1 MKTKVRILASVLLI
15 SQVSAIFA
23 DNLPQSRLGGS
34 LTPQSQ
40 SRLLKTSHF
49 LSDNAQ
55 MLPEDNVNLWN
66 TINQG
71 FKIKT
76 SDNPQIHAEIRRLL
90 KNKSYLHE
98 VTSQAEPYM
107 YWIVEQLQK
116 RNMPTELV
124 LLPVVESAF
133 NPMATSNRDAAGI
146 WQIIS
151 STGKHYG
158 LKQNQW
164 YDGRRD
170 LVASTR
176 VALNML
182 QRLNR
187 MFDGDWLLTVA
198 AYNSGEGRV
207 LNAIKKNRAQGKPTD
222 FWHLALPKETT
233 SYIPK
238 MLALRDI
245 IQNYRRYGFHL
256 PTPNQQHALARV
268 EVGKAVK
275 LTQVAAMTGMPVKRL
290 QKFNA
295 GYKKGMTLTQGTQ
308 YVMIP
313 KSHVEKL
320 KLSLANYDLQN
331 ASPADLRDTG
341 LIAHYTVKKGDSL
354 STIAQR
360 YGVSVQQIKSMN
372 NIHNQKIKIG
382 QRLAFNKTHASTQ
395 DNESIR
401 YQIQKGDSLSS
412 IAKRHGV
419 KIKDVMRWNQLRNAQ
434 TTLLP
439 GQNITL
445 FVNNS

>member
-1 MKTKVRILASVLLI
+1 MKTKVRIFASVLLI
-15 SQVSAIFA
+15 SQASAIYA
-23 DNLPQSRLGGS
+23 ENLSQLGLSDS

-40 SRLLKTSHF
+40 SRLSQTSHF
-49 LSDNAQ
+49 LSDSTK
-55 MLPEDNVNLWN
+55 PVPTDNVNLWN
-66 TINQG
+66 RIDNG
-71 FKIKT
+71 FRIKIPN
-76 SDNPQIHAEIRRLL
+76 NPQIHAETRRLL

-107 YWIVEQLQK
+107 YWIVDQLQK

-182 QRLNR
+182 QRLNQ
-187 MFDGDWLLTVA
+187 MFDGDWLLTIA

-207 LNAIKKNRAQGKPTD
+207 LNAIKQNRAQGKPTD
-222 FWHLALPKETT
+222 FWHLSLPKETT

-238 MLALRDI
+238 MLALSDI
-245 IQNYRRYGFHL
+245 IRNHRRYGFRL
-256 PTPNQQHALARV
+256 PTTNQQRALARV
-268 EVGKAVK
+268 EVGKSVK

-295 GYKKGMTLTQGTQ
+295 GYKKGMTLTDGTQ

-320 KLSLANYDLQN
+320 QMSLAKYDLQN
-331 ASPADLRDTG
+331 ISPAELQNTALVSHYKVKQGDT
-341 LIAHYTVKKGDSL
+341 L

-360 YGVSVQQIKSMN
+360 YGISVRQIKSLN
-372 NIHNQKIKIG
+372 NIRDHNIKIG
-382 QRLAFNKTHASTQ
+382 QLLAVNTLHPSMQ
-395 DNESIR
+395 DKDSIH
-401 YQIQKGDSLSS
+401 YQIKKGDSLSS

-419 KIKDVMRWNQLRNAQ
+419 KIKDVMRWNQLTDAQ
-434 TTLLP
+434 TSLLP
-439 GQNITL
+439 GKNLTL